1 MPILYIYALNTL
13 ADWEIGN
20 LTAEVNSRRFFKR
33 DAPAYEIRFAGST
46 LKSIKTMG
54 GISITPDCLVSEITP
69 QAGDVLVLPGADT
82 WNDAENAA
90 AVDTAKRFLE
100 GENTT
105 VAAICGATAALAGAG
120 FLDNRPHTSNG
131 VGFLDMFVP
140 TYRGKEYYVDELSVN
155 DGNLITAGS
164 AGGLLFAK
172 QILKNMGVMSDVALN
187 AWYEYFKTGDAGA
200 FFRLMG
206 AVQT

>member
-1 MPILYIYALNTL
+1 MPVLYLYVLNTL
-13 ADWEIGN
+13 ADWEIGY
-20 LTAEVNSRRFFKR
+20 LTAEVNSRRFFKC
-33 DAPAYEIRFAGST
+33 DAPAYKIRFAGST
-46 LKSIKTMG
+46 LKSVKTMG
-54 GISITPDCLVSEITP
+54 GISITPDCLVSEIIP
-69 QAGDVLVLPGADT
+69 HAGDILVLPGADT
-82 WNDAENAA
+82 WNDTENAA
-90 AVDTAKRFLE
+90 AVVAANRFLE
-100 GENTT
+100 EEKTT

-140 TYRGKEYYVDELSVN
+140 TYRGKEYYMDELSVN

-172 QILKNMGVMSDVALN
+172 QILKNMDVMSDDALN

>member
-1 MPILYIYALNTL
+1 MPVLYLYVLNTL
-13 ADWEIGN
+13 ADWEIGY
-20 LTAEVNSRRFFKR
+20 LTAEVNSRRFFKY
-33 DAPAYEIRFAGST
+33 DAPAYKIRFAGST
-46 LKSIKTMG
+46 LESVKTMG
-54 GISITPDCLVSEITP
+54 GISITPDCLIREIIP
-69 QAGDVLVLPGADT
+69 HAGDILVLPGADT
-82 WNDAENAA
+82 WNDTENAA
-90 AVDTAKRFLE
+90 AVVAANRFLE
-100 GENTT
+100 EEKTT

-120 FLDNRPHTSNG
+120 LLDNRPHTSNG

-140 TYRGKEYYVDELSVN
+140 TYRGKEYYMDELSVN

-172 QILKNMGVMSDVALN
+172 QILKNMGVMSDDALN

-200 FFRLMG
+200 FFRLMS

>member
-1 MPILYIYALNTL
+1 MPVLYIYALNTL

-20 LTAEVNSRRFFKR
+20 LTAEVNSRRFFKCN
-33 DAPAYEIRFAGST
+33 APAYEIRFAGST
-46 LKSIKTMG
+46 LESVKTMG
-54 GISITPDCLVSEITP
+54 GISITPDCLIREIIP
-69 QAGDVLVLPGADT
+69 HAGDILVLPGADT

-90 AVDTAKRFLE
+90 AVVAANRFLE
-100 GENTT
+100 EEKTT
-105 VAAICGATAALAGAG
+105 VAAICGATVALAGAG
-120 FLDNRPHTSNG
+120 LLDNRLHTSNG

-140 TYRGKEYYVDELSVN
+140 TYRGKEYYVNDLSVN

-172 QILKNMGVMSDVALN
+172 QILKNMDVMSDDALD

-200 FFRLMG
+200 FFRLMA
-206 AVQT
+206 AVQR